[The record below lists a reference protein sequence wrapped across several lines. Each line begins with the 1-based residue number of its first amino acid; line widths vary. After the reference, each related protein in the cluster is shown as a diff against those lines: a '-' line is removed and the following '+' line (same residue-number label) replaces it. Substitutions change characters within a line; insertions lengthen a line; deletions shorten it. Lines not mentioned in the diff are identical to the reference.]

1 MVMNAK
7 AMEWAGNYGLD
18 SAKLKSGKVK
28 IFGKWYFPDIPANER
43 LINLQTGEVETFPR
57 GLRAGTVLYVLEDE
71 LKRAKLG
78 PYAEA
83 VSEGAAKAEGAD
95 GRAGDNAP
103 AAEEPA

>member
-28 IFGKWYFPDIPANER
+28 IFGKWYFPDIPANEP
-43 LINLQTGEVETFPR
+43 LINLQTGEVETFPQ
-57 GLRAGTVLYVLEDE
+57 GLRAGTILYVLEDE

-78 PYAEA
+78 PFAEPEHQEAA
-83 VSEGAAKAEGAD
+83 VTQGSETTT
-95 GRAGDNAP
+95 
-103 AAEEPA
+103 